1 MQWRGG
7 RWGRPWPSSLGLSLA
22 AIDLGAKSLLI
33 TFMSAPPHRH
43 PPFWKSMPSALPPSP
58 SASPVADASP
68 PPPDSPDAQHRCH
81 WQDCVR
87 AFPDPETLYNHLCND
102 HIGRKSTNNL
112 CLTCHWKD
120 CGTTCA
126 KRDHIT
132 SHLRGPLSHPSR
144 PSDLLTSQ
152 QSTPRSSPMSARCI
166 YSLFSVSLSDPVV
179 SDMQK
184 VLQAAPGSEKAREN
198 THRGASPAAQA
209 LKGNHRRRPRLCL
222 PCPRRLEGP
231 QAPALPESQACRSS
245 VKITLFFPR
254 RYAFA
259 QRVSPMHQNSNPY

>member
-132 SHLRGPLSHPSR
+132 SHLRGPYHPTLSFISPNPALVHTPLKPHSCEVRCPIPSSINL
-144 PSDLLTSQ
+144 PSSFYPADLQ
-152 QSTPRSSPMSARCI
+152 EI
-166 YSLFSVSLSDPVV
+166 
-179 SDMQK
+179 
-184 VLQAAPGSEKAREN
+184 LQAASGSQKA
-198 THRGASPAAQA
+198 
-209 LKGNHRRRPRLCL
+209 
-222 PCPRRLEGP
+222 
-231 QAPALPESQACRSS
+231 
-245 VKITLFFPR
+245 
-254 RYAFA
+254 
-259 QRVSPMHQNSNPY
+259 

>member
-1 MQWRGG
+1 
-7 RWGRPWPSSLGLSLA
+7 
-22 AIDLGAKSLLI
+22 
-33 TFMSAPPHRH
+33 MSAPPVRH
-43 PPFWKSMPSALPPSP
+43 PPFWPNMPSALPPSP
-58 SASPVADASP
+58 SASPAADTSP

-87 AFPDPETLYNHLCND
+87 AFADPETLYNHLCND

-132 SHLRGPLSHPSR
+132 SHLRGALSHPV
-144 PSDLLTSQ
+144 PPHNLTSQ
-152 QSTPRSSPMSARCI
+152 QSTPRSSPISARCI
-166 YSLFSVSLSDPVV
+166 YSLHTLPSSDPALP
-179 SDMQK
+179 DMQK
-184 VLQAAPGSEKAREN
+184 VLQAPPGSEKAREN
-198 THRGASPAAQA
+198 THRGAPPAAQA
-209 LKGNHRRRPRLCL
+209 LKGNHRRRSRLCL

-231 QAPALPESQACRSS
+231 QAPALPESQGGRSS
-245 VKITLFFPR
+245 LKITLFLAR

-259 QRVSPMHQNSNPY
+259 QRLSPMQ